1 VRAPEVQ
8 RARQS
13 LAPYARPA
21 VAVDLVVLTLVDG
34 ALHVL
39 LIRRGEPPFEGK
51 LALPGGILRVGD
63 GEEDQGEDL
72 DVAAVRELH
81 EETGLESRDVL
92 LEQFATFGRP
102 GRDPRM
108 RVVSVAYYALV
119 RPELA
124 RRVRAGGDAAE
135 ARWEPVERLDASTL
149 AFDHEDILWVA
160 LARMREKLD
169 TSSLAFSLVPERFT
183 IPELRAVFSAVKG
196 EPQDPGNFRR
206 KVKRLIEDG
215 VLEAAPGVRRT
226 ASKPAALYRF
236 RAANPKPPTRGSRG
250 GTRPS

>member
-1 VRAPEVQ
+1 M

-21 VAVDLVVLTLVDG
+21 VAVDLVILTLVEG

-39 LIRRGEPPFEGK
+39 LIRRGESPFEGR
-51 LALPGGILRVGD
+51 LALPGGFLRVGD
-63 GEEDQGEDL
+63 GVEDQGEDL
-72 DVAAVRELH
+72 DLAAARELQ
-81 EETGLESRDVL
+81 EETGLAPEDVL
-92 LEQFATFGRP
+92 LEQFATFGQP

-108 RVVSVAYYALV
+108 RVLSVAYYALV

-135 ARWEPVERLDASTL
+135 TRWEPVAELDGNAL
-149 AFDHEDILWVA
+149 AFDHGHILQVA
-160 LARMREKLD
+160 LARMRERLD
-169 TSSLAFSLVPERFT
+169 TSALAFSLVPERFT
-183 IPELRAVFSAVKG
+183 IPELRTVFSAVKG

-215 VLEAAPGVRRT
+215 VLEPAPGVRRT

-236 RAANPKPPTRGSRG
+236 RS
-250 GTRPS
+250 S

>member
-1 VRAPEVQ
+1 MRSPDVL

-21 VAVDLVVLTLVDG
+21 VAVDLVILTLVEG

-39 LIRRGEPPFEGK
+39 LIRRGESPFEGR
-51 LALPGGILRVGD
+51 LALPGGFLRVGD
-63 GEEDQGEDL
+63 GQEDQGEDL
-72 DVAAVRELH
+72 DLAAARELQ
-81 EETGLESRDVL
+81 EETGLASEDVL

-108 RVVSVAYYALV
+108 RVLSVAYYALV

-124 RRVRAGGDAAE
+124 LRVRAGGDAAE
-135 ARWEPVERLDASTL
+135 TRWEPVAELDGHSL
-149 AFDHEDILWVA
+149 AFDHGHILQVA

-169 TSSLAFSLVPERFT
+169 TSALAFSLVPERFT
-183 IPELRAVFSAVKG
+183 IPELRTVFSAVKG

-206 KVKRLIEDG
+206 KVKRLVEDG
-215 VLEAAPGVRRT
+215 VLEPAPGVRRT

-236 RAANPKPPTRGSRG
+236 RAS
-250 GTRPS
+250 